1 MTGTLASSGT
11 TSVSAPVG
19 GRRRSAKK
27 LRLVKK
33 KTVRNM
39 LKKMGMKMRGGG
51 AEPSPAPE
59 AAKSGPA
66 PTTGTMGGRRRKSHG
81 KKHGKSH
88 RRGKSLFGMRF

>member
-1 MTGTLASSGT
+1 MSSLV
-11 TSVSAPVG
+11 TSGHSYAPAPLG
-19 GRRRSAKK
+19 GRRGRSAKK

-39 LKKMGMKMRGGG
+39 LKKMGMKMRGGD
-51 AEPSPAPE
+51 PTPAPE

-81 KKHGKSH
+81 KSHRKSH

>member
-1 MTGTLASSGT
+1 MTELATSGHT
-11 TSVSAPVG
+11 YSPLPLG
-19 GRRRSAKK
+19 GRRGRSAKK

-33 KTVRNM
+33 KTVRRM
-39 LKKMGMKMRGGG
+39 LAAKGLKMRGGG

-66 PTTGTMGGRRRKSHG
+66 PTAPSMGGRRRKSHG
-81 KKHGKSH
+81 KSHRKSH